1 MEKEYLNIKELSEYL
16 GMKKSTLYFYVENGE
31 IPHYRI
37 GRLIR
42 FKKRDL
48 DKWMEGNR
56 KEKIDLHRQALKI
69 LGKVANPN
77 LDVESIVK
85 KTIDETKRKR
95 YIPLQEKPGGLKGL
109 RKEVENGLI

>member
-1 MEKEYLNIKELSEYL
+1 MDKEFLNINEVSEYL
-16 GMKKSTLYFYVENGE
+16 GIKKSTLYFHVENGD

-42 FKKRDL
+42 FKKQDIGI
-48 DKWMEGNR
+48 WMEGNK
-56 KEKIDLHRQALKI
+56 KEKIDLHRKALKI
-69 LGKVANPN
+69 LGKVANSN

-85 KTIDETKRKR
+85 KTIDETRRKR